1 MDQYLSGNLFANR
14 LKQCKFISSLLFGIK
29 FWWPV
34 FMSRDKNLVPPYY
47 TWELVSSFIFLLGW
61 IDCQV
66 QLITTLSKLYIIV
79 IDIKDCNLIIRNCF
93 GDCKIFQLMKYCS
106 RSTEEIFAL
115 FISIAF
121 TVDSIKFLVHEFE
134 INFCFDPAVNIPG
147 LKIILLNI
155 FLINLL

>member
-1 MDQYLSGNLFANR
+1 MDQYFSGNLFANR

-34 FMSRDKNLVPPYY
+34 FMSRDENLVPPY

-66 QLITTLSKLYIIV
+66 QLITMLSKLYIIV

-155 FLINLL
+155 FSINLL